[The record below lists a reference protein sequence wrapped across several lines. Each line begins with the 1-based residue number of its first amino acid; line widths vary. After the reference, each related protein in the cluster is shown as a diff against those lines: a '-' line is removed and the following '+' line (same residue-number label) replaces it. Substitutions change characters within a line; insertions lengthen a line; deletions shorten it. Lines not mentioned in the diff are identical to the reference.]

1 METADDSDE
10 ALMLRYK
17 SGDASGFDILYS
29 RHKGG
34 LFRYF
39 LRQCG
44 DRAQAEELFQ
54 DVWMNLIRAR
64 SRYEVQARFT
74 TYLYSLAHNRL
85 MDFFRKKR
93 IQFVEVNEL
102 ENIADCT
109 SQLPEERAAMSEQMN
124 RLLSLLQTLPPP
136 QREAF
141 LLHEEAGLDVEEIA
155 AATGVAKEAA
165 KSRLRYAVQKLREG
179 LRE

>member
-1 METADDSDE
+1 
-10 ALMLRYK
+10 MLRYQG
-17 SGDASGFDILYS
+17 GDAAAFDLLYA
-29 RHKGG
+29 RHKGR

-44 DRAQAEELFQ
+44 DRANAEELFQ

-64 SRYEVQARFT
+64 SRYEIEAKFT
-74 TYLYSLAHNRL
+74 TYLYTLAHNRL
-85 MDFFRKKR
+85 MDFFRKRR
-93 IQFVEVNEL
+93 IVFVDADTAEM
-102 ENIADCT
+102 IADCKT
-109 SQLPEERAAMSEQMN
+109 PEEIAALREQGA
-124 RLLSLLQTLPPP
+124 RLLHLLEALPAP

-141 LLHEEAGLDVEEIA
+141 LLREEAGLGIEEIA
-155 AATGVAKEAA
+155 AVTGVGKEAA

>member
-1 METADDSDE
+1 
-10 ALMLRYK
+10 
-17 SGDASGFDILYS
+17 
-29 RHKGG
+29 

-44 DRAQAEELFQ
+44 DRGEAEELFQ

-64 SRYEVQARFT
+64 SRYQVRAKFT
-74 TYLYSLAHNRL
+74 TYLYALAHNRL
-85 MDFFRKKR
+85 MDFFRKKSVV
-93 IQFVEVNEL
+93 FVGASEL
-102 ENIADCT
+102 ENVADCT
-109 SQLPEERAAMSEQMN
+109 MQPPEEQASLGEQVAKLL
-124 RLLSLLQTLPPP
+124 RLLQELPPP

-141 LLHEEAGLDVEEIA
+141 LLHEEAGLNVEEIA

-179 LRE
+179 LRD